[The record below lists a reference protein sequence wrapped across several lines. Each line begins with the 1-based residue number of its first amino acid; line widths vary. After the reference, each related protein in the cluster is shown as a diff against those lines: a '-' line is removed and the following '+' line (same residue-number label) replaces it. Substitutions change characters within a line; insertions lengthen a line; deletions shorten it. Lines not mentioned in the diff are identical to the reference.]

1 MLGVLVVGCNK
12 QKAQSSWFF
21 IADFEHFQYNKSVL
35 LLITL
40 GSVSQVY
47 LGPYQTS
54 AVEIFCKNC

>member
-1 MLGVLVVGCNK
+1 MLGVLVVSCNK
-12 QKAQSSWFF
+12 RKAQSSWFF

-54 AVEIFCKNC
+54 AVDIFCKNC